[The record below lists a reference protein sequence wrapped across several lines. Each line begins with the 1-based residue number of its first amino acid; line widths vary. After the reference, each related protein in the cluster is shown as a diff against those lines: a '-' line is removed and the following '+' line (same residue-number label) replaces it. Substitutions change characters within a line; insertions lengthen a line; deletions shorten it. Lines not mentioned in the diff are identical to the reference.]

1 MSDLRDAERERPV
14 EVNLRRCGNVLVK
27 IGLVALGV
35 AIAQTLLWPNA
46 PLAVQNV
53 MNVVFFFGLV
63 TGFMPTVGRLLS
75 RHWPKW

>member
-1 MSDLRDAERERPV
+1 MSDLRDAEQERPV

-35 AIAQTLLWPNA
+35 AIAQTLFWPNA
-46 PLAVQNV
+46 PLGVQNV
-53 MNVVFFFGLV
+53 INVVFFFGLV
-63 TGFMPTVGRLLS
+63 TGFMPMVGRLLS